1 MSKKQVKMIN
11 ILYILVGVIMAWFA
25 VDFFLLSWDIH
36 KNKLFRIY
44 FKYQPN
50 SIKFQLPK
58 IEAREKESFWFFMVA
73 LALCLCVIVAEFFML
88 SPKTGI
94 VNYVGA
100 GIVFFAGI
108 IRIWSR
114 SVLHEFFTLQV
125 LIQQKHQLIRSGP
138 YHFIRH
144 PGYLSLFLFLI
155 GLGLAFSSK
164 FGLGL
169 VILLFIPALLYRIAK
184 EEDLMLAKFGK
195 DYIYYMNSTK
205 KLIPYVY

>member
-1 MSKKQVKMIN
+1 MVN
-11 ILYILVGVIMAWFA
+11 ILYILIGVIIAWFA
-25 VDFFLLSWDIH
+25 VDFVLLSWDIH
-36 KNKLFRIY
+36 KNKLFQIH

-50 SIKFQLPK
+50 TIKLKLPK

-73 LALCLCVIVAEFFML
+73 LILCLGLIIAEYLMF
-88 SPKTGI
+88 STETGF

-100 GIVFFAGI
+100 VIVFFAGL

-114 SVLHEFFTLQV
+114 SVLHEYFTLKV
-125 LIQQKHQLIRSGP
+125 LIQKKHKLIRSGP
-138 YHFIRH
+138 YNFIRH
-144 PGYLSLFLFLI
+144 PGYLSLTLFLI

-169 VILLFIPALLYRIAK
+169 LLLLFIPALVYRIAK
-184 EEDLMLAKFGK
+184 EEELMLAKFGK

-205 KLIPYVY
+205 KLIPYIY